1 MSLNDATK
9 FLKFANVQMA
19 AESYFGLTPA
29 TAPLKAGATAFDE
42 AALKKGNDRASVF
55 SPTLAAQ
62 FVANWDVVEHIAIT
76 VNTKRNTK
84 GQSHT
89 TPRVRVKLFC
99 AALT

>member
-62 FVANWDVVEHIAIT
+62 FVANWDVVA
-76 VNTKRNTK
+76 
-84 GQSHT
+84 
-89 TPRVRVKLFC
+89 TPGVRVELGRDK
-99 AALT
+99 A